1 MIGKTLRRINLEGKK
16 YAKGERI
23 ELPDDQFVTFEQCGM
38 VQRYAPRPAAKK
50 IAV

>member
-1 MIGKTLRRINLEGKK
+1 MIGKTLRRINLAGKA
-16 YAKGERI
+16 YAKGDRI

-38 VQRYAPRPAAKK
+38 VQRNAPRPAKK